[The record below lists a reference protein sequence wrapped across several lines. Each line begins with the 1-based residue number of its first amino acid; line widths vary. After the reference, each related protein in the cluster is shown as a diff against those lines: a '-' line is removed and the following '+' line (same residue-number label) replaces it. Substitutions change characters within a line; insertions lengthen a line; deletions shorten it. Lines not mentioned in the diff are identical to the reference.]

1 MTKSIYDIISK
12 DKGIKER
19 NALSSYIIEH
29 DLPLEF
35 ISTNV
40 ISLNLL
46 FGGRVN
52 GGIPKGKISM
62 ISAPSMLGKSF
73 VGLSILKSAQKLGM
87 NTIIID
93 TERSFSFK
101 LAKGLGIDTSREKLA
116 VLQENSIEDV
126 KSIIMTICDNL
137 TIEERRNTFFLLDSW
152 GTLVTSKTIK
162 DALTGNDVSDMTESK
177 KKNALANILLNT
189 QASFFVINHVYDN
202 TGGFGDPLKIPGGRR
217 IIFNSD
223 SIVLGTSRAKEKNKT
238 TNSVDGH
245 IISAMTYKSRNSKEL
260 SKLQFRIKNSG
271 GLDVFYGIL
280 DDAIEGGYIQ
290 KTTKGRSTAYIRPHI
305 EGDEPMLEKHIYNSA
320 FWSPVFK
327 DTDIKKYLES
337 KYTFENKFD
346 ITESE
351 KDMDEVMLDRI
362 SDTIEK
368 DVEKDVE
375 KPKTNKKT
383 EKK

>member
-12 DKGIKER
+12 DKGIKDR
-19 NALSSYIIEH
+19 NALSSYLIDH

-46 FGGRVN
+46 FSGRVN

-93 TERSFSFK
+93 TERAFSFK
-101 LAKGLGIDTSREKLA
+101 LAKGLGIDTSKEKLV
-116 VLQENSIEDV
+116 VLQENSIEEI
-126 KSIIMTICDNL
+126 KSIVMTICDNL
-137 TIEERRNTFFLLDSW
+137 SIEERRNTFFLVDSW

-177 KKNALANILLNT
+177 KKNALSNILLNT
-189 QASFFVINHVYDN
+189 QATFFVINHVYDN

-223 SIVLGTSRAKEKNKT
+223 SIVLGMSRAKDKN
-238 TNSVDGH
+238 SDVIDGH
-245 IISAMTYKSRNSKEL
+245 IISATTYKSRTSKEL
-260 SKLQFRIKNSG
+260 SKLKFRIKNSG

-280 DDAIEGGYIQ
+280 DDAIEGGYIE
-290 KTTKGRSTAYIRPHI
+290 KTKKGKSTAYIRTHI
-305 EGDEPMLEKHIYNSA
+305 KDDDPIIEKNIYNSA
-320 FWSPVFK
+320 FWIPVFK
-327 DTDIKKYLES
+327 ETNIKQYLES
-337 KYTFENKFD
+337 KYTFESKFD

-351 KDMDEVMLDRI
+351 KELEDVM
-362 SDTIEK
+362 SVTE
-368 DVEKDVE
+368 
-375 KPKTNKKT
+375 TKKA
-383 EKK
+383 KKK

>member
-1 MTKSIYDIISK
+1 MTKSIYDIIQK
-12 DKGIKER
+12 DKGIKDR
-19 NALSSYIIEH
+19 SSLSSYIIDH

-46 FGGRVN
+46 FSGKVN

-73 VGLSILKSAQKLGM
+73 VGLSILKSAQRLGM

-93 TERSFSFK
+93 TERAFSFK
-101 LAKGLGIDTSREKLA
+101 LAKGLGIDTSKEKLV
-116 VLQENSIEDV
+116 VLQENSIENI

-137 TIEERRNTFFLLDSW
+137 SIEERRNTFFLIDSW

-223 SIVLGTSRAKEKNKT
+223 SIVLGTSRAKDKNAK
-238 TNSVDGH
+238 SIDGH

-280 DDAIEGGYIQ
+280 DDAIEGGFVE
-290 KTTKGRSTAYIRPHI
+290 KTTKGKSTAYIRPHI
-305 EGDEPMLEKHIYNSA
+305 KDDEPIIEKKIYTSD
-320 FWSPVFK
+320 FWTPIFK
-327 DTDIKKYLES
+327 QTDIKKYLES

-351 KDMDEVMLDRI
+351 KDLDDVMSENEPNDI
-362 SDTIEK
+362 VIE
-368 DVEKDVE
+368 DQS
-375 KPKTNKKT
+375 NKKS
-383 EKK
+383 KKK